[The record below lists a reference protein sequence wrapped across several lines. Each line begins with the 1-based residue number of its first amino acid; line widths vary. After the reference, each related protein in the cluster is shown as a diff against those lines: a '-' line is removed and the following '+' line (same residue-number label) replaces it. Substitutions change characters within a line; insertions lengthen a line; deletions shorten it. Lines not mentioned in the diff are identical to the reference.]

1 MAQAQVT
8 NIRFI
13 SCPIH
18 VLNLLL
24 RLLLS
29 DERELHVRLVGWSA
43 DNTR

>member
-24 RLLLS
+24 S
-29 DERELHVRLVGWSA
+29 DERELHVRFVGWSA